1 MASVLVVGASS
12 DVAHRLI
19 PELLA
24 AGHTVTGVARDASR
38 LAAFGSEGFHA
49 VIGDALDEAVLADAV
64 AQASA

>member
-24 AGHTVTGVARDASR
+24 AGHTVTGLAGTRPVLLR
-38 LAAFGSEGFHA
+38 LSTSVSCRHR
-49 VIGDALDEAVLADAV
+49 
-64 AQASA
+64 